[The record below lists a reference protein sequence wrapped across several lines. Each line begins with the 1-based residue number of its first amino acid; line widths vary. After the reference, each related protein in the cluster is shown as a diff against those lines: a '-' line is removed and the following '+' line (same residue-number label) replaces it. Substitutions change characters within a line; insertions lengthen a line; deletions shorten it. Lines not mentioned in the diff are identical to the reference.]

1 MQHNLKYCSLIVL
14 CLALISCTP
23 YKSNSE
29 RFGPPS
35 GSNVPTRNMSLKGQ
49 PRFLWPVK
57 KINISRGFKPKKNG
71 RKHYGLDLTGKKNT
85 PILASHPGLVIYAGS
100 GYTGYGKVVILEYNK
115 SWATLYAHLNKFKV
129 KEGQYV
135 NAGDQVGAMGS
146 TGRSTGVHLHFEIM
160 KDKLPRDPLNY
171 LKK

>member
-1 MQHNLKYCSLIVL
+1 
-14 CLALISCTP
+14 
-23 YKSNSE
+23 
-29 RFGPPS
+29 
-35 GSNVPTRNMSLKGQ
+35 MSLKGQ
-49 PRFLWPVK
+49 PNFLWPVK

-71 RKHYGLDLTGKKNT
+71 RKHYGLDLTGRKNT
-85 PILASHPGLVIYAGS
+85 PILASHPGLVIYSGS

-115 SWATLYAHLNKFKV
+115 KWATLYAHLNKFNV
-129 KEGQYV
+129 KEGQYI
-135 NAGDQVGAMGS
+135 NAGDQVGGMGS